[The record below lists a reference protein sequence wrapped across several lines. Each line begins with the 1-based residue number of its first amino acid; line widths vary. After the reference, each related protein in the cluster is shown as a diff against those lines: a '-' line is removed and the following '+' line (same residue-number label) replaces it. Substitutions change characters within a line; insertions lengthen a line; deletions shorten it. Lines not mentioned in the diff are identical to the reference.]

1 MEDSDIS
8 DLRASSAAAPAATN
22 APRATYFARA
32 LAFRSVLPSLGRP
45 SDPFCPALIGIRTE
59 TVYSLKILT
68 KNTVRLGVVFGR
80 GAGRARLCVRR
91 PLETNWTRMP
101 FPASHPA
108 LERALAAQ
116 GYLEPTPVQ
125 AAVLEADAEGRDLLV
140 SAQTGSGKTVAFGLA
155 AAPTLLGD
163 ADKFS
168 KAGAPMCLVI
178 APTRELA
185 IQVNR
190 ELTWLYAEA
199 GAVVVNCVGGMDAR
213 REQRALN
220 FGAHI
225 VVGTPGRLRD
235 HIERGHLDLS
245 ELKVAVLDE
254 ADEMLDMG
262 FREDLEFIL
271 DAAPAERRTLLFSAT
286 LAREIVQLAKSYQ
299 NDALRIDTLGR
310 NEPHRDIEYRAVRV
324 APNETEHAI
333 VNLLRYFESPG
344 ALVFCNTRE
353 SVRALHSKLRERGF
367 AVVGLSG
374 ELSQRERADALQALR
389 DGHAR
394 VCVATDVAARGL
406 DLPDLGLVIHAE
418 LPVNKATL
426 LHRSGRTGR
435 AGKKGVS
442 ALVVPYTR
450 RRKAEQLLMAA
461 GVEGQWGGA
470 PTADEIRA
478 KDQERLLDDPIF
490 AEPSNEDDA
499 GLVAAMLEKR
509 TPEELAAAL
518 IRARRA
524 KLPAPEEIYD
534 DPRHGADP
542 GPRARGER
550 SNDRGDRFADRDFAP
565 RGDFG
570 DRPEREPRADMSNS
584 AWFRL
589 NTGRRNN
596 ADPKWL
602 IPLICRLGHIT
613 KKDIGSIRIF
623 DYDTKFEISAEAEV
637 KFGAAVQATV
647 RDDVT
652 ITPTTAPAARDAG
665 PRKEYAPR
673 PPRDDN
679 DAPRREYAPRPPR
692 DNDRA
697 PRANAPGSRDHTP
710 RPSSFGADGVSNAKP
725 YARNEEPKRDYK
737 PRDRDEAPK
746 RDFKPQAEGPRSDA
760 PKREFKPRDE
770 APRAHAE
777 AAPRRAPRTD
787 RESVP
792 YDPAATSEKPFR
804 KPRADAGAGPA
815 KPFKGPKPFKAKG
828 SFGDKPAF
836 GGPKPAFGKK
846 PGGKTPFKKK

>member
-1 MEDSDIS
+1 
-8 DLRASSAAAPAATN
+8 
-22 APRATYFARA
+22 
-32 LAFRSVLPSLGRP
+32 
-45 SDPFCPALIGIRTE
+45 
-59 TVYSLKILT
+59 
-68 KNTVRLGVVFGR
+68 
-80 GAGRARLCVRR
+80 
-91 PLETNWTRMP
+91 MP

-125 AAVLEADAEGRDLLV
+125 AAVLEAEAEGRDLLV

-155 AAPTLLGD
+155 AATTLLGD
-163 ADKFS
+163 EETFG
-168 KAGAPMCLVI
+168 KAAAPMCLVI

-190 ELTWLYAEA
+190 ELAWLYAEA
-199 GAVVVNCVGGMDAR
+199 RAVVVNCVGGMDAR

-286 LAREIVQLAKSYQ
+286 LARDIIQLAKSYQ
-299 NDALRIDTLGR
+299 NDALRIDTVGR

-324 APNETEHAI
+324 APNEIEHAI

-353 SVRALHSKLRERGF
+353 SVRAMHSKLRERGF

-461 GVEGQWGGA
+461 GVEGHWGGA
-470 PTADEIRA
+470 PTADEIRI
-478 KDQERLLDDPIF
+478 KDTERLLDDPIF
-490 AEPSNEDDA
+490 AEASTEEDTA
-499 GLVAAMLEKR
+499 LAEVMLEKR
-509 TPEELAAAL
+509 TPLELASAL
-518 IRARRA
+518 IRTRRA

-542 GPRARGER
+542 GPRSREPREPREFGGER
-550 SNDRGDRFADRDFAP
+550 DF
-565 RGDFG
+565 GG
-570 DRPEREPRADMSNS
+570 DRPEREPRSDMSG
-584 AWFRL
+584 AEWFRL

-602 IPLICRLGHIT
+602 IPLICRLGHVT

-623 DYDTKFEISAEAEV
+623 DYDTKFEISAEAAV

-647 RDDVT
+647 RDDVA
-652 ITPTTAPAARDAG
+652 ITPTAAPAVRDSSG
-665 PRKEYAPR
+665 PRKDFAPRAPRENGPRDNDAPREFKPR
-673 PPRDDN
+673 PPRDE
-679 DAPRREYAPRPPR
+679 APRS
-692 DNDRA
+692 

-710 RPSSFGADGVSNAKP
+710 RPAAYSDDGFSTAKP
-725 YARNEEPKRDYK
+725 YGKGEEPKSDYKARPARDRDNAAPRDFKPRSDFKPRAPRDEAPRPYSPADAEGGAKRAYK
-737 PRDRDEAPK
+737 PRTEGRDDGPK
-746 RDFKPQAEGPRSDA
+746 RDFKPRTGA
-760 PKREFKPRDE
+760 PKAFGDKASGPQTSYSPKPRGD
-770 APRAHAE
+770 
-777 AAPRRAPRTD
+777 
-787 RESVP
+787 
-792 YDPAATSEKPFR
+792 
-804 KPRADAGAGPA
+804 GPA

-828 SFGDKPAF
+828 FDGGKPA
-836 GGPKPAFGKK
+836 GK
-846 PGGKTPFKKK
+846 PFKKK

>member
-1 MEDSDIS
+1 M
-8 DLRASSAAAPAATN
+8 
-22 APRATYFARA
+22 
-32 LAFRSVLPSLGRP
+32 
-45 SDPFCPALIGIRTE
+45 
-59 TVYSLKILT
+59 
-68 KNTVRLGVVFGR
+68 
-80 GAGRARLCVRR
+80 
-91 PLETNWTRMP
+91 NWTHMP

-163 ADKFS
+163 EEILGR
-168 KAGAPMCLVI
+168 AGAPLCLVI

-190 ELTWLYAEA
+190 ELTWLYAQA
-199 GAVVVNCVGGMDAR
+199 MAVVVNCVGGMDAR

-220 FGAHI
+220 YGAHI

-286 LAREIVQLAKSYQ
+286 LAREIVQLAKNYQ
-299 NDALRIDTLGR
+299 KDALRIDTVGR

-324 APNETEHAI
+324 APNEVEHAV
-333 VNLLRYFESPG
+333 VNLLRFFESPG

-353 SVRALHSKLRERGF
+353 SVRAMHSKLRERGF

-470 PTADEIRA
+470 PTADEIRV
-478 KDQERLLDDPIF
+478 KDTERLLDDPIF
-490 AEPSNEDDA
+490 DEPSVEEDTA
-499 GLVAAMLEKR
+499 LAEAMLAKR
-509 TPEELAAAL
+509 TPLEIAAAL
-518 IRARRA
+518 IRTRRA

-542 GPRARGER
+542 GPRSREPREPREFGGER
-550 SNDRGDRFADRDFAP
+550 
-565 RGDFG
+565 DFG
-570 DRPEREPRADMSNS
+570 DRPERVSMDGSE
-584 AWFRL
+584 WFRL

-623 DYDTKFEISAEAEV
+623 DYDTKFEISAEAAV
-637 KFGAAVQATV
+637 KFGAAVQQTV
-647 RDDVT
+647 REDVS
-652 ITPTTAPAARDAG
+652 ITPTAAPAAREAG
-665 PRKEYAPR
+665 
-673 PPRDDN
+673 
-679 DAPRREYAPRPPR
+679 PRREYAPRDNDAPREFKPRPPR
-692 DNDRA
+692 EDRPRGDDA
-697 PRANAPGSRDHTP
+697 PRSPRANAPGSRDHTP
-710 RPSSFGADGVSNAKP
+710 RPSTYGDDGVSNAKP
-725 YARNEEPKRDYK
+725 YGRGEEPKGDYK
-737 PRDRDEAPK
+737 P
-746 RDFKPQAEGPRSDA
+746 
-760 PKREFKPRDE
+760 REFKPRDRDN
-770 APRAHAE
+770 A
-777 AAPRRAPRTD
+777 AAPRDFKPRAPRGD
-787 RESVP
+787 DAPR
-792 YDPAATSEKPFR
+792 DF
-804 KPRADAGAGPA
+804 KPRAPRDNDAPRPYSPQDSDSPKRAYKPRAEGRDGPPREFKPRAPKAFGDNAAGAKTTYAPKPYAGKRDDAGPG
-815 KPFKGPKPFKAKG
+815 KPFKGPKPFKAK
-828 SFGDKPAF
+828 SFDGKPA
-836 GGPKPAFGKK
+836 GK
-846 PGGKTPFKKK
+846 PFKKK

>member
-1 MEDSDIS
+1 
-8 DLRASSAAAPAATN
+8 
-22 APRATYFARA
+22 
-32 LAFRSVLPSLGRP
+32 
-45 SDPFCPALIGIRTE
+45 
-59 TVYSLKILT
+59 
-68 KNTVRLGVVFGR
+68 
-80 GAGRARLCVRR
+80 
-91 PLETNWTRMP
+91 MP

-155 AAPTLLGD
+155 AAPTLLGENET
-163 ADKFS
+163 FG
-168 KAGAPMCLVI
+168 KAAAPMCLVI

-190 ELTWLYAEA
+190 ELAWLYAEA
-199 GAVVVNCVGGMDAR
+199 KAVVVNCVGGMDAR

-271 DAAPAERRTLLFSAT
+271 DAAPKERRTLLFSAT

-299 NDALRIDTLGR
+299 DDALRIDTVGR

-324 APNETEHAI
+324 APNEIEHAI

-353 SVRALHSKLRERGF
+353 SVRAMHSKLRERGF

-461 GVEGQWGGA
+461 GVEGNWGGA

-478 KDQERLLDDPIF
+478 KDTERLLDDPIF
-490 AEPSNEDDA
+490 SEVSTEEDAALAEI
-499 GLVAAMLEKR
+499 MLEKR
-509 TPEELAAAL
+509 TPLELASAL
-518 IRARRA
+518 IRTRRA

-542 GPRARGER
+542 GPRSREPREFG
-550 SNDRGDRFADRDFAP
+550 GDR
-565 RGDFG
+565 DFG
-570 DRPEREPRADMSNS
+570 DRPEREPRTDMSG
-584 AWFRL
+584 AEWFRL

-602 IPLICRLGHIT
+602 IPLICRLGHVT
-613 KKDIGSIRIF
+613 KKDIGAIRIF
-623 DYDTKFEISAEAEV
+623 DYDTKFEISAEAAV

-647 RDDVT
+647 RDDVA
-652 ITPTTAPAARDAG
+652 ITPTAAPAARDSG

-673 PPRDDN
+673 PPRDN
-679 DAPRREYAPRPPR
+679 DAPREFKPRPPR
-692 DNDRA
+692 DDA
-697 PRANAPGSRDHTP
+697 PRSPRGNAPGSRDHTP
-710 RPSSFGADGVSNAKP
+710 RPSTYSDDGFSTAKP
-725 YARNEEPKRDYK
+725 YGKGEEPKGDYK
-737 PRDRDEAPK
+737 ARPPRDRDNAAPRDFKPRTEFKPRPARDDAPRPYSPADAEGGAKRAYKPRTEGRDDGPK
-746 RDFKPQAEGPRSDA
+746 RDFKPRTGGA
-760 PKREFKPRDE
+760 PKAFGEKASGPQTTYSPKPRGD
-770 APRAHAE
+770 
-777 AAPRRAPRTD
+777 
-787 RESVP
+787 
-792 YDPAATSEKPFR
+792 
-804 KPRADAGAGPA
+804 GPA
-815 KPFKGPKPFKAKG
+815 KPFKGPKPFKAK
-828 SFGDKPAF
+828 SFDGKPA
-836 GGPKPAFGKK
+836 GK
-846 PGGKTPFKKK
+846 PFKKK